1 MGLYGIGGSDHTVT
15 TFRDDIGVSCWADSV
30 TEDSQ
35 TENF

>member
-15 TFRDDIGVSCWADSV
+15 TFRDDIGAVSCWADSV

-35 TENF
+35 TE